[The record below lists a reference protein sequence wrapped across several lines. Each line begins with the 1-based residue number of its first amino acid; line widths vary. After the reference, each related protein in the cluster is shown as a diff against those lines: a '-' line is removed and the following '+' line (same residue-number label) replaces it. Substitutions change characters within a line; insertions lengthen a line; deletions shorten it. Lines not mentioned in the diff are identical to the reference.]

1 MSHGNPRDKNKRGRG
16 QNLRTGEGVDA
27 PVQLHAVT
35 LHHLHVYEL
44 PRGLVWY
51 SVSYCNNFNI
61 TLHCCVITVITVF
74 PDPLHLT
81 TSKVRECNKD
91 RKKTS
96 KQLWTMLSQ
105 RGDSVSA
112 RTVRWCLLTV
122 GFFALVNL
130 SRSKNWRSWW
140 KLNDTIGQRNFKYG
154 L

>member
-1 MSHGNPRDKNKRGRG
+1 MFNSVTYIDDSSESYSQRAVTGVSRAPPATQMSHGNPRDKNKRGRG

-96 KQLWTMLSQ
+96 KQLSTMLSQ

-112 RTVRWCLLTV
+112 RTVR
-122 GFFALVNL
+122 
-130 SRSKNWRSWW
+130 
-140 KLNDTIGQRNFKYG
+140 
-154 L
+154 